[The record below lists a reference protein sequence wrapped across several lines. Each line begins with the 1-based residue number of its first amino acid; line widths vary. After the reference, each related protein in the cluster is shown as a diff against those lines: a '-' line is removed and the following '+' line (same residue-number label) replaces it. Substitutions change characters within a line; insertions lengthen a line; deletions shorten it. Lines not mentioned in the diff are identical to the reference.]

1 MPHKTGKKLVLVGGG
16 HAHMQTLAAIGN
28 FVRRGHSVTVVAPSP
43 YHYYSGMGPGMLG
56 GTYQP
61 EDIRFATQQQV
72 EKLGGTFV
80 LGRVTRID
88 PVAGEVE
95 LADGG
100 RIPYD
105 VVSCNA
111 GSQVPTSLPITAAEG
126 EGVPIFTVKPIE
138 RLWEARQQ
146 LLALAIEGPPKVA
159 VIGGGPSAVEIAG
172 NTWRLL
178 REAGHQRPCIRIF
191 AGRKL
196 MGRASEE
203 VRRRVNASLARRHIE
218 VVEPGRV
225 QEIHDG
231 RVVIEGRNNNCKAD
245 FIFLAQGIR
254 PAPIFADS
262 GLPVGPDGGLLVN
275 EYLHCPG
282 KSQIFGG
289 GDCIYFEP
297 QPLDKVG
304 VYAVRQN
311 PVLRHNLLAAL
322 EGGELRTFAPG
333 GDYLL
338 IYNLGD
344 DTGVLQKRWLIFG
357 GRLAFRIKDYIDR
370 RFMRRF
376 QQHA

>member
-16 HAHMQTLAAIGN
+16 HAHMQTLAAIDD

-61 EDIRFATQQQV
+61 EDIRFATRQQV

-80 LGRVTRID
+80 LGRVTHID
-88 PVAGEVE
+88 PAAGQVQ

-100 RIPYD
+100 RISYD
-105 VVSCNA
+105 VLSCNA
-111 GSQVPTSLPITAAEG
+111 GSQVPTGLPVTAAEG
-126 EGVPIFTVKPIE
+126 EAVPIFTVKPIE

-146 LLALAIEGPPKVA
+146 LLALAAAGSPKVA

-178 REAGHQRPCIRIF
+178 REAGHQRPSIHIF
-191 AGRKL
+191 AGHKL
-196 MGRASEE
+196 LDRVSEG

-225 QEIHDG
+225 QEIRDG
-231 RVVIEGRNNNCKAD
+231 RVVLEGGNNNCRAD
-245 FIFLAQGIR
+245 FIFLALGIR
-254 PAPIFADS
+254 PSAIFADS

-282 KSQIFGG
+282 QPQIFGG
-289 GDCIYFEP
+289 GDCIYFAP
-297 QPLDKVG
+297 LPLDKVG

-322 EGGELRTFAPG
+322 EGGELRSFAPG
-333 GDYLL
+333 GDYML

-344 DTGVLQKRWLIFG
+344 NTGVLEKRWLVFS

-376 QQHA
+376 QSY